1 MCNLV
6 REAVSAAQS
15 IFLNSTLITSQI
27 VDQEEFELDTFAVIQ
42 QFQQDLPSNFLQQ
55 FQMVRAINQANGLI
69 SVYSTNW
76 RPLPLSEDVNN
87 DVSMIFFET
96 QHYGQCNCATKAT
109 CTQYLGSSI
118 PGYVVGC
125 VPLEALL
132 QSTIECHYNMY
143 CIKSLYSYSMSKYS
157 CRINF
162 T

>member
-1 MCNLV
+1 M

-55 FQMVRAINQANGLI
+55 LQMVRGLNQANGLI

-96 QHYGQCNCATKAT
+96 QQYGQCNCATKAT
-109 CTQYLGSSI
+109 CAQYLGSSI

-132 QSTIECHYNMY
+132 QSTIECHYNMS
-143 CIKSLYSYSMSKYS
+143 CIESLYSYSMGEYS
-157 CRINF
+157 CRTNF
-162 T
+162 I